1 MDGCTLIKKTPHDSD
16 DMHGM
21 ICDSCFVV
29 LCLFAFLIRY
39 VSWLTPI
46 WLHRIFTRYCRE
58 TWRLRLQSSCFKY
71 CRHYSCSSLK
81 LRNTWFLLLGRTV
94 NQIVLILACHFC
106 DRKKNI
112 SPLNY
117 LKSCL
122 LSWTSA
128 VDLYQFY
135 EHRKQLFSMLW
146 SRYILL
152 LKITF
157 L

>member
-1 MDGCTLIKKTPHDSD
+1 MDAHWLKKKNHHDSG
-16 DMHGM
+16 DMHRM
-21 ICDSCFVV
+21 ICDSCFVGF
-29 LCLFAFLIRY
+29 CLFAFLIRCA
-39 VSWLTPI
+39 SWLTPI
-46 WLHRIFTRYCRE
+46 WLSQNFYKILQRNLN
-58 TWRLRLQSSCFKY
+58 LRLQSSCFKY
-71 CRHYSCSSLK
+71 CRHYNCSSLK
-81 LRNTWFLLLGRTV
+81 LRNMWFLLLGSRV
-94 NQIVLILACHFC
+94 NQIVLILVCHFC

-117 LKSCL
+117 LKSCF

-135 EHRKQLFSMLW
+135 EHRKQLFWMLW
-146 SRYILL
+146 SRYLSL